1 MIRTSLRHPHATA
14 TAIDRRGFLKLTGL
28 LGGGFVLAAVT
39 PSLFAAAVEDAPL
52 ISNAELNAF
61 IRVTPE
67 GKIIIYSANA
77 EMGQG
82 IKTAL
87 PMVIADEMGAR
98 WSDVEVLQSPVNERL
113 FGQQMAGGSTTI
125 PRTWDQMR
133 QMGASAREMFI
144 GAGCHRDGS
153 AA

>member
-1 MIRTSLRHPHATA
+1 MKSDRSFLVDSVRKATA
-14 TAIDRRGFLKLTGL
+14 TAIDRRGFLKLTAL
-28 LGGGFVLAAVT
+28 LGGGFVLAATT
-39 PSLFAAAVEDAPL
+39 PSLFAARAEDAPL
-52 ISNAELNAF
+52 ITNAELNAF

-98 WSDVEVLQSPVNERL
+98 WSDVEVLQSPVNEQL
-113 FGQQMAGGSTTI
+113 FGAQMAGGSTTV
-125 PRTWDQMR
+125 PRAATNPCWTR
-133 QMGASAREMFI
+133 WHRAI
-144 GAGCHRDGS
+144 GRWRGG
-153 AA
+153 